1 MPRGEEERQEVDL
14 EMSEESAE
22 PSEEEFELEPE
33 NHLQSLLQQESEKSK
48 EFLDQLR
55 RLQAEFENYRKRIDS
70 RFEEAARFAGEGI
83 LLKVV
88 DVRDNIK
95 RALEVD
101 FSKDPDSAK
110 MGIEAILKQMDKLLS
125 SEDVRPIESLGKI
138 FDPYYQHAVHT
149 KHEPEKPDGLIMEEY
164 QEGFMYKEKVLRPA
178 VVCVNRHV
186 DSSAAEDEENPQD
199 NDKGE
204 QE

>member
-14 EMSEESAE
+14 EMSEEPVD

-33 NHLQSLLQQESEKSK
+33 NHLQSLLEQESEKSK

-70 RFEEAARFAGEGI
+70 RFAEAARFAGESI
-83 LLKVV
+83 LLKVI

-101 FSKDPDSAK
+101 FTRDPDSAR

-149 KHEPEKPDGLIMEEY
+149 NHDLEKPDGLITEEY

-186 DSSAAEDEENPQD
+186 VGSATDDEVKPVD